1 MWDTRGELNGS
12 HTLTAVA
19 RDGAGN
25 TTTSASVAVTV
36 SNAGVSTSG
45 LRAAYGFDDGSGTTA
60 VDSSGNNNTATVV
73 GGGWTNG
80 HYGGAVSLNGTTNEV
95 DLAGL
100 GTFYKTGFTLEA
112 WVQKQTATKNDVGSS
127 AAGQQRAAAR

>member
-1 MWDTRGELNGS
+1 M
-12 HTLTAVA
+12 
-19 RDGAGN
+19 
-25 TTTSASVAVTV
+25 

-73 GGGWTNG
+73 GGGWTSG
-80 HYGGAVSLNGTTNEV
+80 QFGGAVSLNGTTNEV
-95 DLAGL
+95 DPPAL

-112 WVQKQTATKNDVGSS
+112 WVYKQSAKIDVGVVGSWT
-127 AAGQQRAAAR
+127 ARRPAAR